1 MIRHIVL
8 IRLRAGLDT
17 AAIDAL
23 FAPLPGLAQRLG
35 FTAAWGQ
42 SESPEQIERGYKHGF
57 VAEFTDWAAL
67 AAYQDDPG
75 HKVFGASLV
84 AQAEG
89 GLDGI
94 LVFDLA
100 FPPGAT
106 QG

>member
-8 IRLRAGLDT
+8 IRLRAGLDDAT
-17 AAIDAL
+17 IDGL
-23 FAPLPGLAQRLG
+23 FAQLPGLAERLG

-67 AAYQDDPG
+67 AAYQTDPG
-75 HKVFGASLV
+75 HKVFGAGLV
-84 AQAEG
+84 AHAEG

-94 LVFDLA
+94 LVFDLV
-100 FPPGAT
+100 FPAAPA